1 MVHAVVQPGYFVFYH
16 APFLSQCIDLFA
28 EDFIIGLKPA
38 GAVVDL
44 TIKGAGGD
52 IEHLKQLNESF
63 LVDGLSML
71 TTGESAAIRIEVPE
85 MNRFGEFAPQIDKAQ
100 DGLLA
105 VSRLIELSH
114 KIQV

>member
-1 MVHAVVQPGYFVFYH
+1 MAKPG
-16 APFLSQCIDLFA
+16 
-28 EDFIIGLKPA
+28 EKPA
-38 GAVVDL
+38 RADWPTFSPVELKNDFVVFHKLQRGAVDL

-52 IEHLKQLNESF
+52 IEHLKQLNESL

-85 MNRFGEFAPQIDKAQ
+85 MNRFGEFAPQIDKAR